1 METNLERRPA
11 KRPSRS
17 QSGKNTIENVKS
29 RRNWKKKHGTP
40 FELPDLTQ
48 IGNFNKKDQVFK
60 LVTFNPFQS
69 PPFLTI
75 LASVHHSRVR

>member
-1 METNLERRPA
+1 METNLERRPG
-11 KRPSRS
+11 KRPSQS
-17 QSGKNTIENVKS
+17 QSEKNTIENVKS
-29 RRNWKKKHGTP
+29 RRNWKKNMEHHLS
-40 FELPDLTQ
+40 FLIEHV
-48 IGNFNKKDQVFK
+48 GNFNKKDQVFK